1 MHPKWILL
9 SSIFNFFFFF
19 AVAQETPNNYAAF
32 DWSFSFFNSQPA
44 DIDRIR
50 GGVASF
56 HAENSNKGLASISF
70 RGTTGIKYEA
80 LRINNRISLLA
91 GIRFSEFVQ
100 NTGKWDLL
108 TEGPNYFYFLYRQ
121 DDQNTYYARVHSI
134 LQTSSYLGLP
144 VEFSFFPI
152 ETYHY
157 CRFYIKMGAEI
168 DFRLGT
174 HTNINFKSDGFEFM
188 EAQVAAQVSKPSVI
202 GFSIYNCV
210 GVRAGAV
217 GKANFSLELLIPVL
231 NTNPGSSGLLKN
243 RFGTGL
249 QFSYYIP
256 IQSRNP

>member
-1 MHPKWILL
+1 MHIKWIFL
-9 SSIFNFFFFF
+9 SCFLSFFFFF
-19 AVAQETPNNYAAF
+19 TAAQETRSNYAVL
-32 DWSFSFFNSQPA
+32 DWSFGFFNSKPT

-56 HAENSNKGLASISF
+56 YAENSNKGLACISF
-70 RGTTGIKYEA
+70 RGTTGLKFEA
-80 LRINNRISLLA
+80 LRLNDKISLVA

-108 TEGPNYFYFLYRQ
+108 TEGPNYFYFLYKQ

-152 ETYHY
+152 ETSHFY
-157 CRFYIKMGAEI
+157 RFYMKMGAEI
-168 DFRLGT
+168 DVRLGT
-174 HTNINFKSDGFEFM
+174 HTNINFRSDGFDFM
-188 EAQVAAQVSKPSVI
+188 EAQVAAQISSPSVI

-210 GVRAGAV
+210 GIRAGAF
-217 GKANFSLELLIPVL
+217 GKPNFSLELLIPVL

-243 RFGTGL
+243 GFGGGL
-249 QFSYYIP
+249 QFNYHIP
-256 IQSRNP
+256 IQSGKP